1 MSFSIQL
8 MNNTDELNKIT
19 KSPGTVM
26 TLQGTLRDE
35 ASIVDPVILVEY
47 DGALTGVN
55 YMHIP
60 TFNRYYFINDIVS
73 VRNKL
78 WRIHAH
84 CDVLKTYSEGILGT
98 PAVVARNENTYN
110 LLLDDSMFK
119 VESDPLLQICKFPQK
134 FTGQSYLLIMNGCQ
148 YGDV

>member
-19 KSPGTVM
+19 KHPSSVL
-26 TLQGTLRDE
+26 TLEGTLRDE

-55 YMHIP
+55 YMYISQFH
-60 TFNRYYFINDIVS
+60 RYYFINDIVS

-98 PAVVARNENTYN
+98 PAVVARNENKYN

-119 VESDPLLQICKFPQK
+119 VESDPRLQICKFPQK

-148 YGDV
+148 YGD

>member
-1 MSFSIQL
+1 MSFFIQL

-19 KSPGTVM
+19 KHPSSVI
-26 TLQGTLRDE
+26 TLEGTLRDE

-55 YMHIP
+55 YMYIS
-60 TFNRYYFINDIVS
+60 TFHRYYFINDIVS

-98 PAVVARNENTYN
+98 PAVVARNENKYN

-119 VESDPLLQICKFPQK
+119 VESDPRLQICKFPQK

-148 YGDV
+148 YGD